1 MKKYICLLAV
11 FLMGCTPGTG
21 RITPGMGMRLELQEQ
36 TAEQLH
42 LPVQQS
48 GSPVVAAWLTAVSLS
63 DMLKGATEAA
73 YRAAV
78 HQELTWLCENGF
90 TDVFVQ
96 VRSNGDAYY
105 RSRVYPR
112 AASWSQDFDPFQVF
126 LEENQQVG
134 LQVHAWINP
143 YRCQTAGQML
153 KIPDTYPTR
162 MWAQEQA
169 EPIVQVSGRWYLNP
183 ADAHAQALICTGA
196 QELLDGYD
204 IAGLHI
210 DDYFYPTTD
219 TAFDDDDY
227 AAADTSLSLAD
238 WRRENVNALMTL
250 CYQTAHQYG
259 VRFGAAPVGDPDR
272 SYAELIAEAKQRK
285 VPRCMAMM
293 GMCPHNGDVPPLNGG
308 FLMSNPISHELTQAD
323 FFHALSLD
331 IAMSIVLCIKRI
343 NALDAYDR
351 DYVVGCGGGLRSE
364 LICQAI
370 ADLSGFKIQIFRGF
384 DQATMMGC
392 MYLCNDAL
400 GVPSQPREL
409 IRTVEPHDNP
419 ELEAYFARWQK
430 LRSVLTE
437 MN

>member
-1 MKKYICLLAV
+1 MKQYICLLAV

-169 EPIVQVSGRWYLNP
+169 ESIVQVSGRWYLNP

-210 DDYFYPTTD
+210 DDYFYPTTEPELD
-219 TAFDDDDY
+219 
-227 AAADTSLSLAD
+227 AAAFAASRSEDLTAWRTEQVNTLVAALYAQTHAADRIFSISPRGDPAASAQLLYADPETWCSQSGYCDWILPQLYYGFDNETCGFAEMLAL
-238 WRRENVNALMTL
+238 WQGMV
-250 CYQTAHQYG
+250 QTDG
-259 VRFGAAPVGDPDR
+259 VRLIPGICTYKVGQADDWAGAGRMEWLTEQEIPARQAAAVLETG
-272 SYAELIAEAKQRK
+272 
-285 VPRCMAMM
+285 
-293 GMCPHNGDVPPLNGG
+293 LNGVAVY
-308 FLMSNPISHELTQAD
+308 SSASTRE
-323 FFHALSLD
+323 
-331 IAMSIVLCIKRI
+331 
-343 NALDAYDR
+343 LDAPEMEA
-351 DYVVGCGGGLRSE
+351 LK
-364 LICQAI
+364 Q
-370 ADLSGFKIQIFRGF
+370 Q
-384 DQATMMGC
+384 
-392 MYLCNDAL
+392 LCRFT
-400 GVPSQPREL
+400 Q
-409 IRTVEPHDNP
+409 EPP
-419 ELEAYFARWQK
+419 
-430 LRSVLTE
+430 
-437 MN
+437 

>member
-1 MKKYICLLAV
+1 MKQYICLLAV

-169 EPIVQVSGRWYLNP
+169 ESIVQVSGRWYLNP

-210 DDYFYPTTD
+210 DDYFYPSTEPELD
-219 TAFDDDDY
+219 
-227 AAADTSLSLAD
+227 AAAFAASRSEDLTAWRTEQVNTLVAALYAQTHAADRIFSISPRGDPAASAQLLYADPETWCSQSGYCDWILPQLYYGFDNETCGFAEMLAL
-238 WRRENVNALMTL
+238 WQGMV
-250 CYQTAHQYG
+250 QTDG
-259 VRFGAAPVGDPDR
+259 VRLIPGICTYKVGQADDWAGAGRMEWLTEQEIPARQAAAVLETG
-272 SYAELIAEAKQRK
+272 
-285 VPRCMAMM
+285 
-293 GMCPHNGDVPPLNGG
+293 LNGVAVY
-308 FLMSNPISHELTQAD
+308 SSASTRE
-323 FFHALSLD
+323 
-331 IAMSIVLCIKRI
+331 
-343 NALDAYDR
+343 LDAPEMEA
-351 DYVVGCGGGLRSE
+351 LK
-364 LICQAI
+364 Q
-370 ADLSGFKIQIFRGF
+370 Q
-384 DQATMMGC
+384 
-392 MYLCNDAL
+392 LCRFT
-400 GVPSQPREL
+400 Q
-409 IRTVEPHDNP
+409 EPP
-419 ELEAYFARWQK
+419 
-430 LRSVLTE
+430 
-437 MN
+437 

>member
-1 MKKYICLLAV
+1 MKQYICLLAV

-183 ADAHAQALICTGA
+183 ADAHAQALICTGV

-210 DDYFYPTTD
+210 DDYFYPTTEPELD
-219 TAFDDDDY
+219 
-227 AAADTSLSLAD
+227 AAAFAASRSEDLTAWRTEQVNTLVAALYAQAHAADRIFSISPRGDPAASAQLLYADPETWCSQSGYCDWILPQLYYGFDNETCGFAEMLAL
-238 WRRENVNALMTL
+238 WQGMV
-250 CYQTAHQYG
+250 QTDG
-259 VRFGAAPVGDPDR
+259 VRLIPGICTYKVGQADDWAGTGRMEWVTEQEIPARQAAAVLEAGLNGVAVYSSASTR
-272 SYAELIAEAKQRK
+272 ELDAPEMEALKQQLCRFTQ
-285 VPRCMAMM
+285 
-293 GMCPHNGDVPPLNGG
+293 VPP
-308 FLMSNPISHELTQAD
+308 
-323 FFHALSLD
+323 
-331 IAMSIVLCIKRI
+331 
-343 NALDAYDR
+343 
-351 DYVVGCGGGLRSE
+351 
-364 LICQAI
+364 
-370 ADLSGFKIQIFRGF
+370 
-384 DQATMMGC
+384 
-392 MYLCNDAL
+392 
-400 GVPSQPREL
+400 
-409 IRTVEPHDNP
+409 
-419 ELEAYFARWQK
+419 
-430 LRSVLTE
+430 
-437 MN
+437 

>member
-1 MKKYICLLAV
+1 MKQYICLLAV

-169 EPIVQVSGRWYLNP
+169 ESIVQVSGRWYLNP
-183 ADAHAQALICTGA
+183 ADEHAQALICTGA

-210 DDYFYPTTD
+210 DDYFYPTTEPELD
-219 TAFDDDDY
+219 
-227 AAADTSLSLAD
+227 AAAFAASRSEDLTAWRTEQVNTLVAALYAQAHAADRIFSISPRGDPAASAQLLYADPETWCSQSGYCDWILPQLYYGFDNETCGFAEMLAL
-238 WRRENVNALMTL
+238 WQGMV
-250 CYQTAHQYG
+250 QTDG
-259 VRFGAAPVGDPDR
+259 VRLIPGICTYKVGQADDWAGTGRMEWVTEQEIPARQAAAVLETGLNGVAVYSSASTR
-272 SYAELIAEAKQRK
+272 ELDAPEMEALKQQLCRFTQ
-285 VPRCMAMM
+285 
-293 GMCPHNGDVPPLNGG
+293 VPP
-308 FLMSNPISHELTQAD
+308 
-323 FFHALSLD
+323 
-331 IAMSIVLCIKRI
+331 
-343 NALDAYDR
+343 
-351 DYVVGCGGGLRSE
+351 
-364 LICQAI
+364 
-370 ADLSGFKIQIFRGF
+370 
-384 DQATMMGC
+384 
-392 MYLCNDAL
+392 
-400 GVPSQPREL
+400 
-409 IRTVEPHDNP
+409 
-419 ELEAYFARWQK
+419 
-430 LRSVLTE
+430 
-437 MN
+437 

>member
-1 MKKYICLLAV
+1 MKQYICLLAV

-169 EPIVQVSGRWYLNP
+169 ESIVQVSGRWYLNP
-183 ADAHAQALICTGA
+183 ADEHAQALICTGA

-210 DDYFYPTTD
+210 DDYFYPTTEPELD
-219 TAFDDDDY
+219 
-227 AAADTSLSLAD
+227 AAAFAASRSEDLTAWRTEQVNTLVAALYAQAHAADRIFSISPRGDPAASAQLLYADPETWCSQSGYCDWILPQLYYGFDNETCGFAEMLAL
-238 WRRENVNALMTL
+238 WQGMV
-250 CYQTAHQYG
+250 QTDG
-259 VRFGAAPVGDPDR
+259 VRLIPGICTYKVGQADDWAGTGRMEWLTEQEIPARQAAAVLETG
-272 SYAELIAEAKQRK
+272 
-285 VPRCMAMM
+285 
-293 GMCPHNGDVPPLNGG
+293 LNGVAVY
-308 FLMSNPISHELTQAD
+308 SSASTRE
-323 FFHALSLD
+323 
-331 IAMSIVLCIKRI
+331 
-343 NALDAYDR
+343 LDAPEMEA
-351 DYVVGCGGGLRSE
+351 LK
-364 LICQAI
+364 Q
-370 ADLSGFKIQIFRGF
+370 Q
-384 DQATMMGC
+384 
-392 MYLCNDAL
+392 LCRFT
-400 GVPSQPREL
+400 Q
-409 IRTVEPHDNP
+409 EPP
-419 ELEAYFARWQK
+419 
-430 LRSVLTE
+430 
-437 MN
+437 

>member
-1 MKKYICLLAV
+1 MKQYICLLAV

-169 EPIVQVSGRWYLNP
+169 ESIVQVSGRWYLNP
-183 ADAHAQALICTGA
+183 ADEHAQALICTGA

-210 DDYFYPTTD
+210 DDYFYPTTEPELD
-219 TAFDDDDY
+219 
-227 AAADTSLSLAD
+227 AAAFAASRSEDLTAWRTEQVNTLVAALYAQAHAADRIFSISPRGDPAASAQLLYADPETWCSQSGYCDWILPQLYYGFDNETCGFAEMLAL
-238 WRRENVNALMTL
+238 WQGMV
-250 CYQTAHQYG
+250 QTDG
-259 VRFGAAPVGDPDR
+259 VRLIPGICTYKVGRADDWAGTGRMEWLTEQEIPARQAAAVLETG
-272 SYAELIAEAKQRK
+272 
-285 VPRCMAMM
+285 
-293 GMCPHNGDVPPLNGG
+293 LNGVAVY
-308 FLMSNPISHELTQAD
+308 SSASTRE
-323 FFHALSLD
+323 
-331 IAMSIVLCIKRI
+331 
-343 NALDAYDR
+343 LDAPEMEA
-351 DYVVGCGGGLRSE
+351 LK
-364 LICQAI
+364 Q
-370 ADLSGFKIQIFRGF
+370 Q
-384 DQATMMGC
+384 
-392 MYLCNDAL
+392 LCRFT
-400 GVPSQPREL
+400 Q
-409 IRTVEPHDNP
+409 EPP
-419 ELEAYFARWQK
+419 
-430 LRSVLTE
+430 
-437 MN
+437 

>member
-1 MKKYICLLAV
+1 MKQYICLLAV

-210 DDYFYPTTD
+210 DDYFYPTTEPELD
-219 TAFDDDDY
+219 
-227 AAADTSLSLAD
+227 AAAFAASRSEDLTAWRTEQVNTLVAALYAQVHAADRIFSISPRGDPAASAQLLYADPETWCSQSGYCDWILPQLYYGFDNETCGFAEMLAL
-238 WRRENVNALMTL
+238 WQGMV
-250 CYQTAHQYG
+250 QTDG
-259 VRFGAAPVGDPDR
+259 VRLIPGICTYKVGQADDWAGTGRMEWVTEQEIPARQAAAV
-272 SYAELIAEAKQRK
+272 LEA
-285 VPRCMAMM
+285 
-293 GMCPHNGDVPPLNGG
+293 GLNGVAVY
-308 FLMSNPISHELTQAD
+308 SSASTRE
-323 FFHALSLD
+323 
-331 IAMSIVLCIKRI
+331 
-343 NALDAYDR
+343 LDAPEMEA
-351 DYVVGCGGGLRSE
+351 LK
-364 LICQAI
+364 Q
-370 ADLSGFKIQIFRGF
+370 Q
-384 DQATMMGC
+384 
-392 MYLCNDAL
+392 LCRFT
-400 GVPSQPREL
+400 Q
-409 IRTVEPHDNP
+409 
-419 ELEAYFARWQK
+419 
-430 LRSVLTE
+430 VLP
-437 MN
+437 

>member
-1 MKKYICLLAV
+1 MKQYICLLAV

-112 AASWSQDFDPFQVF
+112 AASWSQDFDPLQVF
-126 LEENQQVG
+126 LEENRQVG

-183 ADAHAQALICTGA
+183 ADA
-196 QELLDGYD
+196 
-204 IAGLHI
+204 
-210 DDYFYPTTD
+210 
-219 TAFDDDDY
+219 
-227 AAADTSLSLAD
+227 
-238 WRRENVNALMTL
+238 RM
-250 CYQTAHQYG
+250 
-259 VRFGAAPVGDPDR
+259 
-272 SYAELIAEAKQRK
+272 
-285 VPRCMAMM
+285 
-293 GMCPHNGDVPPLNGG
+293 
-308 FLMSNPISHELTQAD
+308 
-323 FFHALSLD
+323 
-331 IAMSIVLCIKRI
+331 
-343 NALDAYDR
+343 
-351 DYVVGCGGGLRSE
+351 LR
-364 LICQAI
+364 
-370 ADLSGFKIQIFRGF
+370 
-384 DQATMMGC
+384 
-392 MYLCNDAL
+392 
-400 GVPSQPREL
+400 
-409 IRTVEPHDNP
+409 H
-419 ELEAYFARWQK
+419 
-430 LRSVLTE
+430 
-437 MN
+437 

>member
-1 MKKYICLLAV
+1 MKQYICLLAV

-169 EPIVQVSGRWYLNP
+169 ESIVQVSGRWYLNP
-183 ADAHAQALICTGA
+183 ADEHAQALICTGA

-210 DDYFYPTTD
+210 DDYFYPTTEPELD
-219 TAFDDDDY
+219 
-227 AAADTSLSLAD
+227 AAAFAASRSEDLTAWRTEQVNTLVAALYAQAHAADRIFSISPRGDPAASAQLLYADPETWCSQSGYCDWILPQLYYGFDNETCGFAEMLAL
-238 WRRENVNALMTL
+238 WQGMV
-250 CYQTAHQYG
+250 QTDG
-259 VRFGAAPVGDPDR
+259 VRLIPGICTYKVGQADDWAGTGRMEWLIEQEIPAQQAAAVLETG
-272 SYAELIAEAKQRK
+272 
-285 VPRCMAMM
+285 
-293 GMCPHNGDVPPLNGG
+293 LNGVAVY
-308 FLMSNPISHELTQAD
+308 SSASTRE
-323 FFHALSLD
+323 
-331 IAMSIVLCIKRI
+331 
-343 NALDAYDR
+343 LDAPEMEA
-351 DYVVGCGGGLRSE
+351 LK
-364 LICQAI
+364 Q
-370 ADLSGFKIQIFRGF
+370 Q
-384 DQATMMGC
+384 
-392 MYLCNDAL
+392 LCRFT
-400 GVPSQPREL
+400 Q
-409 IRTVEPHDNP
+409 EPP
-419 ELEAYFARWQK
+419 
-430 LRSVLTE
+430 
-437 MN
+437 

>member
-1 MKKYICLLAV
+1 MKQYICLLAV

-169 EPIVQVSGRWYLNP
+169 ESIVQVSGRWYLNP
-183 ADAHAQALICTGA
+183 ADEHAQALICTGA

-210 DDYFYPTTD
+210 DDYFYPTTEPELD
-219 TAFDDDDY
+219 
-227 AAADTSLSLAD
+227 AAAFAASRSEDLTAWRTEQVNTLVAALYAQAHAADRIFSISPRGDPAASAQLLYADPETWCSQSGYCDWILPQLYYGFDNETCGFAEMLAL
-238 WRRENVNALMTL
+238 WQGMV
-250 CYQTAHQYG
+250 QTDG
-259 VRFGAAPVGDPDR
+259 VRLIPGICTYKVGRADDWAGTGRMEWLTEQEIPARQAAAVLETG
-272 SYAELIAEAKQRK
+272 
-285 VPRCMAMM
+285 
-293 GMCPHNGDVPPLNGG
+293 LNGVAVY
-308 FLMSNPISHELTQAD
+308 SSASTRE
-323 FFHALSLD
+323 
-331 IAMSIVLCIKRI
+331 
-343 NALDAYDR
+343 LDAP
-351 DYVVGCGGGLRSE
+351 E
-364 LICQAI
+364 
-370 ADLSGFKIQIFRGF
+370 
-384 DQATMMGC
+384 ME
-392 MYLCNDAL
+392 AL
-400 GVPSQPREL
+400 KQQLYRF
-409 IRTVEPHDNP
+409 TQEPP
-419 ELEAYFARWQK
+419 
-430 LRSVLTE
+430 
-437 MN
+437 

>member
-1 MKKYICLLAV
+1 MKQYICLLAV

-210 DDYFYPTTD
+210 DDYFYPTTEPELD
-219 TAFDDDDY
+219 
-227 AAADTSLSLAD
+227 AAAFAASRSEDLTAWRTEQVNTLVAALYAQAHAADRIFSISPRGDPAASAQLLYADPETWCSQSGYCDWILPQLYYGFDNETCGFAEMLAL
-238 WRRENVNALMTL
+238 WQGMV
-250 CYQTAHQYG
+250 QTDG
-259 VRFGAAPVGDPDR
+259 VRLIPGICTYKVGQADDWAGTGRMEWLTEQEIPARQAAAVLETG
-272 SYAELIAEAKQRK
+272 
-285 VPRCMAMM
+285 
-293 GMCPHNGDVPPLNGG
+293 LNGVAVY
-308 FLMSNPISHELTQAD
+308 SSASTRE
-323 FFHALSLD
+323 
-331 IAMSIVLCIKRI
+331 
-343 NALDAYDR
+343 LDAPEMEA
-351 DYVVGCGGGLRSE
+351 LK
-364 LICQAI
+364 Q
-370 ADLSGFKIQIFRGF
+370 Q
-384 DQATMMGC
+384 
-392 MYLCNDAL
+392 LCRFT
-400 GVPSQPREL
+400 Q
-409 IRTVEPHDNP
+409 EPP
-419 ELEAYFARWQK
+419 
-430 LRSVLTE
+430 
-437 MN
+437 

>member
-210 DDYFYPTTD
+210 DDYFYPTTEPELD
-219 TAFDDDDY
+219 
-227 AAADTSLSLAD
+227 AAAFAASRSEDLTAWRTEQVNTLVAALYAQAHAADRIFSISPRGDPAASAQLLYADPETWCSQSGYCDWILPQLYYGFDNETCGFAEMLAL
-238 WRRENVNALMTL
+238 WQGMV
-250 CYQTAHQYG
+250 QTDG
-259 VRFGAAPVGDPDR
+259 VRLIPGICTYKVGQADDWAGIGRMEWVTEQEIPARQAAAVLEAGLNGVAVYSSASTR
-272 SYAELIAEAKQRK
+272 ELDAPEMEALKQQLCRFTQ
-285 VPRCMAMM
+285 
-293 GMCPHNGDVPPLNGG
+293 VPP
-308 FLMSNPISHELTQAD
+308 
-323 FFHALSLD
+323 
-331 IAMSIVLCIKRI
+331 
-343 NALDAYDR
+343 
-351 DYVVGCGGGLRSE
+351 
-364 LICQAI
+364 
-370 ADLSGFKIQIFRGF
+370 
-384 DQATMMGC
+384 
-392 MYLCNDAL
+392 
-400 GVPSQPREL
+400 
-409 IRTVEPHDNP
+409 
-419 ELEAYFARWQK
+419 
-430 LRSVLTE
+430 
-437 MN
+437 

>member
-1 MKKYICLLAV
+1 MKQYICLLAV

-169 EPIVQVSGRWYLNP
+169 ESIVQVSGRWYLNP

-210 DDYFYPTTD
+210 DDYFYPTTEPELD
-219 TAFDDDDY
+219 
-227 AAADTSLSLAD
+227 AAAFAASRSEDLTAWRTEQVNTLVAALYAQAHAADRIFSISPRGDPAASAQLLYADPETWCSQSGYCDWILPQLYYGFDNETCGFAEMLAL
-238 WRRENVNALMTL
+238 WQGMV
-250 CYQTAHQYG
+250 QTDG
-259 VRFGAAPVGDPDR
+259 VRLIPGICTYKVGQADDWAGTGRMEWLTEQEIPARQAD
-272 SYAELIAEAKQRK
+272 AVLET
-285 VPRCMAMM
+285 
-293 GMCPHNGDVPPLNGG
+293 GLNGVAVY
-308 FLMSNPISHELTQAD
+308 SSASTRE
-323 FFHALSLD
+323 
-331 IAMSIVLCIKRI
+331 
-343 NALDAYDR
+343 LDAPEMEA
-351 DYVVGCGGGLRSE
+351 LK
-364 LICQAI
+364 Q
-370 ADLSGFKIQIFRGF
+370 Q
-384 DQATMMGC
+384 
-392 MYLCNDAL
+392 LCRFT
-400 GVPSQPREL
+400 Q
-409 IRTVEPHDNP
+409 EPP
-419 ELEAYFARWQK
+419 
-430 LRSVLTE
+430 
-437 MN
+437 

>member
-1 MKKYICLLAV
+1 MKQYICLLAV

-21 RITPGMGMRLELQEQ
+21 RITPGTGMRLELQEQ

-169 EPIVQVSGRWYLNP
+169 ESIVQVSGRWYLNP
-183 ADAHAQALICTGA
+183 ADEHAQALICTGA

-210 DDYFYPTTD
+210 DDYFYPTTEPELD
-219 TAFDDDDY
+219 
-227 AAADTSLSLAD
+227 AAAFAASRSEDLTAWRTEQVNTLVAALYAQAHAADRIFSISPRGDPAASAQLLYADPETWCNQSGYCDWILPQLYYGFDNETCGFAEMLAL
-238 WRRENVNALMTL
+238 WQGMV
-250 CYQTAHQYG
+250 QTDG
-259 VRFGAAPVGDPDR
+259 VRLIPGICTYKVGQADDWAGTGRMEWLTEQEIPARQAAAVLETG
-272 SYAELIAEAKQRK
+272 
-285 VPRCMAMM
+285 
-293 GMCPHNGDVPPLNGG
+293 LNGVAVY
-308 FLMSNPISHELTQAD
+308 SSASTRE
-323 FFHALSLD
+323 
-331 IAMSIVLCIKRI
+331 
-343 NALDAYDR
+343 LDAPEMEA
-351 DYVVGCGGGLRSE
+351 LK
-364 LICQAI
+364 Q
-370 ADLSGFKIQIFRGF
+370 Q
-384 DQATMMGC
+384 
-392 MYLCNDAL
+392 LCRFT
-400 GVPSQPREL
+400 Q
-409 IRTVEPHDNP
+409 EPP
-419 ELEAYFARWQK
+419 
-430 LRSVLTE
+430 
-437 MN
+437 

>member
-21 RITPGMGMRLELQEQ
+21 RIAPGMGMRLELQEQ

-42 LPVQQS
+42 LSVQQS

-63 DMLKGATEAA
+63 DMLKGATETA

-210 DDYFYPTTD
+210 DDYFYPTTESELD
-219 TAFDDDDY
+219 
-227 AAADTSLSLAD
+227 AAAFAASRSEDLTAWRTEQVNTLVAALYAQAHAADRIFSISPRGDPAASAQLLYADPETWCSQSGYCDWILPQLYYGFDNETCGFAEMLAL
-238 WRRENVNALMTL
+238 WQGMV
-250 CYQTAHQYG
+250 QTDG
-259 VRFGAAPVGDPDR
+259 VRLIPGICTYKVGQADDWAGTGRMEWVTEQEIPARQAAAVLEAGLKGVAVYSSASTR
-272 SYAELIAEAKQRK
+272 ELDAPEMEALKQQLCRFTQ
-285 VPRCMAMM
+285 
-293 GMCPHNGDVPPLNGG
+293 VPP
-308 FLMSNPISHELTQAD
+308 
-323 FFHALSLD
+323 
-331 IAMSIVLCIKRI
+331 
-343 NALDAYDR
+343 
-351 DYVVGCGGGLRSE
+351 
-364 LICQAI
+364 
-370 ADLSGFKIQIFRGF
+370 
-384 DQATMMGC
+384 
-392 MYLCNDAL
+392 
-400 GVPSQPREL
+400 
-409 IRTVEPHDNP
+409 
-419 ELEAYFARWQK
+419 
-430 LRSVLTE
+430 
-437 MN
+437 

>member
-1 MKKYICLLAV
+1 MKRYICLLAV

-210 DDYFYPTTD
+210 DDYFYPTTEPELD
-219 TAFDDDDY
+219 
-227 AAADTSLSLAD
+227 AAAFAASRSEDLTAWRTEQVNTLVAALYAQAHAADRIFSISPRGDPAASAQLLYADPETWCSQSGYCDWILPQLYYGFDNETCGFAEMLAL
-238 WRRENVNALMTL
+238 WQGMV
-250 CYQTAHQYG
+250 QTDG
-259 VRFGAAPVGDPDR
+259 VRLIPGICTYKVGRSDDWAGTGRMEWLTEQEIPARQAAAVLETG
-272 SYAELIAEAKQRK
+272 
-285 VPRCMAMM
+285 
-293 GMCPHNGDVPPLNGG
+293 LNGVAVY
-308 FLMSNPISHELTQAD
+308 SSASTRE
-323 FFHALSLD
+323 
-331 IAMSIVLCIKRI
+331 
-343 NALDAYDR
+343 LDAPEMEA
-351 DYVVGCGGGLRSE
+351 LK
-364 LICQAI
+364 Q
-370 ADLSGFKIQIFRGF
+370 Q
-384 DQATMMGC
+384 
-392 MYLCNDAL
+392 LCRFT
-400 GVPSQPREL
+400 Q
-409 IRTVEPHDNP
+409 EPP
-419 ELEAYFARWQK
+419 
-430 LRSVLTE
+430 
-437 MN
+437 

>member
-1 MKKYICLLAV
+1 MKQYICLLAV

-63 DMLKGATEAA
+63 DMLKGATETA
-73 YRAAV
+73 YRVAV

-112 AASWSQDFDPFQVF
+112 AASWSQDFDPLQVF

-210 DDYFYPTTD
+210 DDYFYPTTEPELD
-219 TAFDDDDY
+219 
-227 AAADTSLSLAD
+227 AAAFAASRSEDLTAWRTEQVNTLVAALYAQAHAADRIFSISPRGDPAASAQLLYADPETWCSLSGYCD
-238 WRRENVNALMTL
+238 WILPQL
-250 CYQTAHQYG
+250 
-259 VRFGAAPVGDPDR
+259 
-272 SYAELIAEAKQRK
+272 
-285 VPRCMAMM
+285 
-293 GMCPHNGDVPPLNGG
+293 
-308 FLMSNPISHELTQAD
+308 
-323 FFHALSLD
+323 
-331 IAMSIVLCIKRI
+331 
-343 NALDAYDR
+343 
-351 DYVVGCGGGLRSE
+351 
-364 LICQAI
+364 
-370 ADLSGFKIQIFRGF
+370 
-384 DQATMMGC
+384 
-392 MYLCNDAL
+392 
-400 GVPSQPREL
+400 
-409 IRTVEPHDNP
+409 
-419 ELEAYFARWQK
+419 
-430 LRSVLTE
+430 
-437 MN
+437 

>member
-1 MKKYICLLAV
+1 MKQYICLLAV

-210 DDYFYPTTD
+210 DDYFYPTTEPELD
-219 TAFDDDDY
+219 
-227 AAADTSLSLAD
+227 AAAFAASRSEDLTAWRTEQVNTLVAALYAQAHAADRIFSISPRGDPAASAQLLYADPETWCSQSGYCDWILPQLYYGFDNETCGFAEMLAL
-238 WRRENVNALMTL
+238 WQGMV
-250 CYQTAHQYG
+250 QTDG
-259 VRFGAAPVGDPDR
+259 VRLIPGICTYKVGQADDWAGTGRMEWVTEQEIPARQAAAVLETG
-272 SYAELIAEAKQRK
+272 
-285 VPRCMAMM
+285 
-293 GMCPHNGDVPPLNGG
+293 LNGVAVY
-308 FLMSNPISHELTQAD
+308 SSASTRE
-323 FFHALSLD
+323 
-331 IAMSIVLCIKRI
+331 
-343 NALDAYDR
+343 LDAPEMEA
-351 DYVVGCGGGLRSE
+351 LK
-364 LICQAI
+364 Q
-370 ADLSGFKIQIFRGF
+370 Q
-384 DQATMMGC
+384 
-392 MYLCNDAL
+392 LCRFT
-400 GVPSQPREL
+400 Q
-409 IRTVEPHDNP
+409 EPP
-419 ELEAYFARWQK
+419 
-430 LRSVLTE
+430 
-437 MN
+437 

>member
-1 MKKYICLLAV
+1 MKQYICLLAV

-169 EPIVQVSGRWYLNP
+169 ESIVQVSGRWYLNP

-210 DDYFYPTTD
+210 DDYFYPTTEPELD
-219 TAFDDDDY
+219 
-227 AAADTSLSLAD
+227 AAAFAASRSEDLTAWRTEQVNTLVAALYAQAHAADRIFSISPRGDPAASAQLLYADPETWCSQSGYCDWILPQLYYGFDNETCGFAEMLAL
-238 WRRENVNALMTL
+238 WQGMV
-250 CYQTAHQYG
+250 QTDG
-259 VRFGAAPVGDPDR
+259 VRLIPGICTYKVGQADDWAGTGRMEWLIEQEIPAQQAAAVLETG
-272 SYAELIAEAKQRK
+272 
-285 VPRCMAMM
+285 
-293 GMCPHNGDVPPLNGG
+293 LNGVAVY
-308 FLMSNPISHELTQAD
+308 SSASTRE
-323 FFHALSLD
+323 
-331 IAMSIVLCIKRI
+331 
-343 NALDAYDR
+343 LDAPEMEA
-351 DYVVGCGGGLRSE
+351 LK
-364 LICQAI
+364 Q
-370 ADLSGFKIQIFRGF
+370 Q
-384 DQATMMGC
+384 
-392 MYLCNDAL
+392 LCRFT
-400 GVPSQPREL
+400 Q
-409 IRTVEPHDNP
+409 EPP
-419 ELEAYFARWQK
+419 
-430 LRSVLTE
+430 
-437 MN
+437 

>member
-1 MKKYICLLAV
+1 MKQYICLLAV

-73 YRAAV
+73 YRATV

-169 EPIVQVSGRWYLNP
+169 ESIVQVSGRWYLNP

-210 DDYFYPTTD
+210 DDYFYPTTEPELD
-219 TAFDDDDY
+219 
-227 AAADTSLSLAD
+227 AAAFAASRSEDLTAWRTEQVNTLVAALYAQAHAADRIFSISPRGDPAASAQLLYADPETWCSQSGYCDWILPQLYYGFDNETCGFAEMLAL
-238 WRRENVNALMTL
+238 WQGMV
-250 CYQTAHQYG
+250 QTDG
-259 VRFGAAPVGDPDR
+259 VRLIPGICTYKVGQADDWAGTGRMEWLIEQEIPAQQAAAVLETG
-272 SYAELIAEAKQRK
+272 
-285 VPRCMAMM
+285 
-293 GMCPHNGDVPPLNGG
+293 LNGVAVY
-308 FLMSNPISHELTQAD
+308 SSASTRE
-323 FFHALSLD
+323 
-331 IAMSIVLCIKRI
+331 
-343 NALDAYDR
+343 LDAPEMEA
-351 DYVVGCGGGLRSE
+351 LK
-364 LICQAI
+364 Q
-370 ADLSGFKIQIFRGF
+370 Q
-384 DQATMMGC
+384 
-392 MYLCNDAL
+392 LCRFT
-400 GVPSQPREL
+400 Q
-409 IRTVEPHDNP
+409 EPP
-419 ELEAYFARWQK
+419 
-430 LRSVLTE
+430 
-437 MN
+437 

>member
-1 MKKYICLLAV
+1 MKQYICLLAV

-169 EPIVQVSGRWYLNP
+169 ESIVQVSGRWYLNP

-210 DDYFYPTTD
+210 DDYFYPTTEPELD
-219 TAFDDDDY
+219 
-227 AAADTSLSLAD
+227 AAAFAASRSEDLTAWRTEQVNTLVAALYAQAHAADRIFSISPRGDPAASAQLLYADPETWCSQSGYCDWILPQLYYGFDNETCGFAEMLALWQGMVQPD
-238 WRRENVNALMTL
+238 
-250 CYQTAHQYG
+250 G
-259 VRFGAAPVGDPDR
+259 VRLIPGICTYKVGQADDWAGTGRMEWLTEQEIPARQAAAVLETGLNGVAVYSSASTR
-272 SYAELIAEAKQRK
+272 ELDAPEMEALKQQLCRFTQ
-285 VPRCMAMM
+285 
-293 GMCPHNGDVPPLNGG
+293 VPP
-308 FLMSNPISHELTQAD
+308 
-323 FFHALSLD
+323 
-331 IAMSIVLCIKRI
+331 
-343 NALDAYDR
+343 
-351 DYVVGCGGGLRSE
+351 
-364 LICQAI
+364 
-370 ADLSGFKIQIFRGF
+370 
-384 DQATMMGC
+384 
-392 MYLCNDAL
+392 
-400 GVPSQPREL
+400 
-409 IRTVEPHDNP
+409 
-419 ELEAYFARWQK
+419 
-430 LRSVLTE
+430 
-437 MN
+437 

>member
-126 LEENQQVG
+126 LEENRQVG

-210 DDYFYPTTD
+210 DDYFYPTTEPELD
-219 TAFDDDDY
+219 
-227 AAADTSLSLAD
+227 AAAFAASRSEDLTAWRTEQVNTLVAALYAQAHAADRIFSISPRGDPAASAQLLYADPETWCSQSGYCDWILPQLYYGFDNETCGFAEMLAL
-238 WRRENVNALMTL
+238 WQGMV
-250 CYQTAHQYG
+250 QTDG
-259 VRFGAAPVGDPDR
+259 VRLIPGICTYKVGQADDWAGTGRMEWLTEQEIPARQAAAVLETG
-272 SYAELIAEAKQRK
+272 
-285 VPRCMAMM
+285 
-293 GMCPHNGDVPPLNGG
+293 LNGVAVY
-308 FLMSNPISHELTQAD
+308 SSASTRE
-323 FFHALSLD
+323 
-331 IAMSIVLCIKRI
+331 
-343 NALDAYDR
+343 LDAPEMEA
-351 DYVVGCGGGLRSE
+351 LK
-364 LICQAI
+364 Q
-370 ADLSGFKIQIFRGF
+370 Q
-384 DQATMMGC
+384 
-392 MYLCNDAL
+392 LCRFT
-400 GVPSQPREL
+400 Q
-409 IRTVEPHDNP
+409 EPP
-419 ELEAYFARWQK
+419 
-430 LRSVLTE
+430 
-437 MN
+437 

>member
-1 MKKYICLLAV
+1 MKQYICLLAV

-126 LEENQQVG
+126 LEENRQVG

-210 DDYFYPTTD
+210 DDYFYPTTEPELD
-219 TAFDDDDY
+219 
-227 AAADTSLSLAD
+227 AAAFAASRSEDLTAWRTEQVNTLVAALYAQVHAADRIFSISPRGDPAASAQLLYADPETWCSQSGYCDWILPQLYYGFDNETCGFAEMLAL
-238 WRRENVNALMTL
+238 WQGMV
-250 CYQTAHQYG
+250 QTDG
-259 VRFGAAPVGDPDR
+259 VRLIPGICTYKVGQADDWAGTGRMEWVTEQEIPARQAAAVLEAGLNGVAVYSSASTR
-272 SYAELIAEAKQRK
+272 ELDAPEMEALKQQLCRFTQ
-285 VPRCMAMM
+285 
-293 GMCPHNGDVPPLNGG
+293 VPP
-308 FLMSNPISHELTQAD
+308 
-323 FFHALSLD
+323 
-331 IAMSIVLCIKRI
+331 
-343 NALDAYDR
+343 
-351 DYVVGCGGGLRSE
+351 
-364 LICQAI
+364 
-370 ADLSGFKIQIFRGF
+370 
-384 DQATMMGC
+384 
-392 MYLCNDAL
+392 
-400 GVPSQPREL
+400 
-409 IRTVEPHDNP
+409 
-419 ELEAYFARWQK
+419 
-430 LRSVLTE
+430 
-437 MN
+437 

>member
-1 MKKYICLLAV
+1 MKQYICLLAV

-169 EPIVQVSGRWYLNP
+169 ESIVQVSGRWYLNP

-210 DDYFYPTTD
+210 DDYFYPTTEPELD
-219 TAFDDDDY
+219 
-227 AAADTSLSLAD
+227 AAAFAASRSEDLTAWRTEQVNTLVAALYAQAHAADRIFSISPRGDPAASAQLLYADPETWCSQSGYCDWILPQLYYGFDNETCGFAEMLAL
-238 WRRENVNALMTL
+238 WQGMV
-250 CYQTAHQYG
+250 QTDG
-259 VRFGAAPVGDPDR
+259 VRLIPGICTYKVGQADDWAGTGRMEWLTEQEIPARQAATVLATG
-272 SYAELIAEAKQRK
+272 
-285 VPRCMAMM
+285 
-293 GMCPHNGDVPPLNGG
+293 LNGVAVY
-308 FLMSNPISHELTQAD
+308 SSASTRE
-323 FFHALSLD
+323 
-331 IAMSIVLCIKRI
+331 
-343 NALDAYDR
+343 LDAPEMEA
-351 DYVVGCGGGLRSE
+351 LK
-364 LICQAI
+364 Q
-370 ADLSGFKIQIFRGF
+370 Q
-384 DQATMMGC
+384 
-392 MYLCNDAL
+392 LCRFT
-400 GVPSQPREL
+400 Q
-409 IRTVEPHDNP
+409 EPP
-419 ELEAYFARWQK
+419 
-430 LRSVLTE
+430 
-437 MN
+437 

>member
-1 MKKYICLLAV
+1 MKQYICLLAV

-21 RITPGMGMRLELQEQ
+21 RITPGMGMCLELQEQ

-78 HQELTWLCENGF
+78 HQELAWLCENGF

-183 ADAHAQALICTGA
+183 ADEHAQALICTGA

-210 DDYFYPTTD
+210 DDYFYPTTEPELD
-219 TAFDDDDY
+219 
-227 AAADTSLSLAD
+227 AAAFAASRSEDLTAWRTEQVNTLVAALYAQAHAADRIFSISPRGDPAASAQLLYADPETWCSQSGYCDWILPQLYYGFDNETCGFAEMLAL
-238 WRRENVNALMTL
+238 WQGMV
-250 CYQTAHQYG
+250 QTDG
-259 VRFGAAPVGDPDR
+259 VRLIPGICTYKVGQADDWAGTGRMEWLTEQEIPARQAAAVLETG
-272 SYAELIAEAKQRK
+272 
-285 VPRCMAMM
+285 
-293 GMCPHNGDVPPLNGG
+293 LNGVAVY
-308 FLMSNPISHELTQAD
+308 SSASTRE
-323 FFHALSLD
+323 
-331 IAMSIVLCIKRI
+331 
-343 NALDAYDR
+343 LDAPEMEA
-351 DYVVGCGGGLRSE
+351 LK
-364 LICQAI
+364 Q
-370 ADLSGFKIQIFRGF
+370 Q
-384 DQATMMGC
+384 
-392 MYLCNDAL
+392 LCRFT
-400 GVPSQPREL
+400 Q
-409 IRTVEPHDNP
+409 EPP
-419 ELEAYFARWQK
+419 
-430 LRSVLTE
+430 
-437 MN
+437 

>member
-1 MKKYICLLAV
+1 MKQYICLLAV

-126 LEENQQVG
+126 LEENRQVG

-210 DDYFYPTTD
+210 DDYFYPTTEPELD
-219 TAFDDDDY
+219 
-227 AAADTSLSLAD
+227 AAAFAASRSEDLTAWRTEQVNTLVAALYAQAHAADRIFSISPRGDPAASAQLLYADPETWCSQSGYCDWILPQLYYGFDNETCGFAEMLAL
-238 WRRENVNALMTL
+238 WQGMV
-250 CYQTAHQYG
+250 QTDG
-259 VRFGAAPVGDPDR
+259 VRLIPGICTYKVGQADDWAGTGRMEWVTEQEIPARQAAAVLETGLNGVAVYSSASTR
-272 SYAELIAEAKQRK
+272 ELDAPEMEALKQQLCRFTQ
-285 VPRCMAMM
+285 
-293 GMCPHNGDVPPLNGG
+293 VPP
-308 FLMSNPISHELTQAD
+308 
-323 FFHALSLD
+323 
-331 IAMSIVLCIKRI
+331 
-343 NALDAYDR
+343 
-351 DYVVGCGGGLRSE
+351 
-364 LICQAI
+364 
-370 ADLSGFKIQIFRGF
+370 
-384 DQATMMGC
+384 
-392 MYLCNDAL
+392 
-400 GVPSQPREL
+400 
-409 IRTVEPHDNP
+409 
-419 ELEAYFARWQK
+419 
-430 LRSVLTE
+430 
-437 MN
+437 

>member
-1 MKKYICLLAV
+1 MKQYICLLAV

-210 DDYFYPTTD
+210 DDYFYPTTEPELD
-219 TAFDDDDY
+219 
-227 AAADTSLSLAD
+227 AAAFAASRSEDLTAWRTEQVNTLVAALYAQAHAADRIFSISPRGDPAASAQLLYADPETWCSQSGYCDWILPQLYYGFDNETCGFAEMLAL
-238 WRRENVNALMTL
+238 WQGMV
-250 CYQTAHQYG
+250 QTDG
-259 VRFGAAPVGDPDR
+259 VRLIPGICTYKVGQADDWAGTGRMEWLTEQEIPARQAAAVLEAGLNGVAVYSSASTR
-272 SYAELIAEAKQRK
+272 ELDAPEMEALKQQLCRFTQ
-285 VPRCMAMM
+285 
-293 GMCPHNGDVPPLNGG
+293 VPP
-308 FLMSNPISHELTQAD
+308 
-323 FFHALSLD
+323 
-331 IAMSIVLCIKRI
+331 
-343 NALDAYDR
+343 
-351 DYVVGCGGGLRSE
+351 
-364 LICQAI
+364 
-370 ADLSGFKIQIFRGF
+370 
-384 DQATMMGC
+384 
-392 MYLCNDAL
+392 
-400 GVPSQPREL
+400 
-409 IRTVEPHDNP
+409 
-419 ELEAYFARWQK
+419 
-430 LRSVLTE
+430 
-437 MN
+437 

>member
-210 DDYFYPTTD
+210 DDYFYPTTEPELD
-219 TAFDDDDY
+219 
-227 AAADTSLSLAD
+227 AAAFAASRSEDLTAWRTEQVNTLVAALYAQAHAADRIFSISPRGDPAASAQLLYADPETWCSQSGYCDWILPQLYYGFDNETCGFAEMLALWQGMVQPD
-238 WRRENVNALMTL
+238 
-250 CYQTAHQYG
+250 G
-259 VRFGAAPVGDPDR
+259 VRLIPGICTYKVGQADDWAGTGRMEWVTEQEIPARQAAAVLEAGLNGVAVYSSASTR
-272 SYAELIAEAKQRK
+272 ELDAPEMEALKQQLCRFTQ
-285 VPRCMAMM
+285 
-293 GMCPHNGDVPPLNGG
+293 VPP
-308 FLMSNPISHELTQAD
+308 
-323 FFHALSLD
+323 
-331 IAMSIVLCIKRI
+331 
-343 NALDAYDR
+343 
-351 DYVVGCGGGLRSE
+351 
-364 LICQAI
+364 
-370 ADLSGFKIQIFRGF
+370 
-384 DQATMMGC
+384 
-392 MYLCNDAL
+392 
-400 GVPSQPREL
+400 
-409 IRTVEPHDNP
+409 
-419 ELEAYFARWQK
+419 
-430 LRSVLTE
+430 
-437 MN
+437 

>member
-1 MKKYICLLAV
+1 MKQYICLLAV

-169 EPIVQVSGRWYLNP
+169 ESIVQVSGRWYLNP

-210 DDYFYPTTD
+210 DDYFYPTTEPELD
-219 TAFDDDDY
+219 
-227 AAADTSLSLAD
+227 AAAFAASRSEDLTAWRTEQVNTLVAALYAQAHAADRIFSISPRGDPAASAQLLYADPETWCSQSGYCDWILPQLYYGFDNETCGFAEMLAL
-238 WRRENVNALMTL
+238 WQGMV
-250 CYQTAHQYG
+250 QTDG
-259 VRFGAAPVGDPDR
+259 VRLIPGICTYKVGQADDWAGTGRMEWVTEQEIPARQAAAVLETGLNGVAVYSSASTR
-272 SYAELIAEAKQRK
+272 ELDAPEMEALKQQLCRFTQ
-285 VPRCMAMM
+285 
-293 GMCPHNGDVPPLNGG
+293 VPP
-308 FLMSNPISHELTQAD
+308 
-323 FFHALSLD
+323 
-331 IAMSIVLCIKRI
+331 
-343 NALDAYDR
+343 
-351 DYVVGCGGGLRSE
+351 
-364 LICQAI
+364 
-370 ADLSGFKIQIFRGF
+370 
-384 DQATMMGC
+384 
-392 MYLCNDAL
+392 
-400 GVPSQPREL
+400 
-409 IRTVEPHDNP
+409 
-419 ELEAYFARWQK
+419 
-430 LRSVLTE
+430 
-437 MN
+437 

>member
-1 MKKYICLLAV
+1 MKQYICLLAV
-11 FLMGCTPGTG
+11 FLMGCSPGTG
-21 RITPGMGMRLELQEQ
+21 RITPGTGMRLELQEQ

-48 GSPVVAAWLTAVSLS
+48 GSPVVASWLTAVSLS

-210 DDYFYPTTD
+210 DDYFYPTTEPELD
-219 TAFDDDDY
+219 
-227 AAADTSLSLAD
+227 AAAFAASRSEDLTAWRTEQVNTLVAALYAQAHAADRIFSISPRGDPAASAQLLYADPETWCSQSGYCDWILPQLYYGFDNETCGFAEMLAL
-238 WRRENVNALMTL
+238 WQGMV
-250 CYQTAHQYG
+250 QTDG
-259 VRFGAAPVGDPDR
+259 VRLIPGICTYKVGQADDWAGTGKMEWLTEQEIPARQAAAVLETG
-272 SYAELIAEAKQRK
+272 
-285 VPRCMAMM
+285 
-293 GMCPHNGDVPPLNGG
+293 LNGVAVY
-308 FLMSNPISHELTQAD
+308 SSASTRE
-323 FFHALSLD
+323 
-331 IAMSIVLCIKRI
+331 
-343 NALDAYDR
+343 LDAPEMEA
-351 DYVVGCGGGLRSE
+351 LK
-364 LICQAI
+364 Q
-370 ADLSGFKIQIFRGF
+370 Q
-384 DQATMMGC
+384 
-392 MYLCNDAL
+392 LCRFT
-400 GVPSQPREL
+400 Q
-409 IRTVEPHDNP
+409 EPP
-419 ELEAYFARWQK
+419 
-430 LRSVLTE
+430 
-437 MN
+437 

>member
-1 MKKYICLLAV
+1 MKQYICLLAV

-73 YRAAV
+73 YRATV

-169 EPIVQVSGRWYLNP
+169 ESIVQVSGRWYLNP
-183 ADAHAQALICTGA
+183 ADEHAQALICTGA

-210 DDYFYPTTD
+210 DDYFYPTTEPELD
-219 TAFDDDDY
+219 
-227 AAADTSLSLAD
+227 AAAFAASRSEDLTAWRTEQVNTLVAALYAQAHAADRIFSISPRGDPAASAQLLYADPETWCSQSGYCDWILPQLYYGFDNETCGFAEMLAL
-238 WRRENVNALMTL
+238 WQGMV
-250 CYQTAHQYG
+250 QTDG
-259 VRFGAAPVGDPDR
+259 VRLIPGICTYKVGQADDWAGTGRMEWLIEQEIPAQQAAAVLETG
-272 SYAELIAEAKQRK
+272 
-285 VPRCMAMM
+285 
-293 GMCPHNGDVPPLNGG
+293 LNGVAVY
-308 FLMSNPISHELTQAD
+308 SSASTRE
-323 FFHALSLD
+323 
-331 IAMSIVLCIKRI
+331 
-343 NALDAYDR
+343 LDAPEMEA
-351 DYVVGCGGGLRSE
+351 LK
-364 LICQAI
+364 Q
-370 ADLSGFKIQIFRGF
+370 Q
-384 DQATMMGC
+384 
-392 MYLCNDAL
+392 LCRFT
-400 GVPSQPREL
+400 Q
-409 IRTVEPHDNP
+409 EPP
-419 ELEAYFARWQK
+419 
-430 LRSVLTE
+430 
-437 MN
+437 

>member
-1 MKKYICLLAV
+1 MKQYICLLAV

-21 RITPGMGMRLELQEQ
+21 RITPGMGMCLELQEQ

-169 EPIVQVSGRWYLNP
+169 ESIVQVSGRWYLNP
-183 ADAHAQALICTGA
+183 ADEHAQALICTGA

-210 DDYFYPTTD
+210 DDYFYPTTEPELD
-219 TAFDDDDY
+219 
-227 AAADTSLSLAD
+227 AAAFAASRSEDLTAWRTEQVNTLVAALYAQAHAADRIFSISPRGDPAASAQLLYADPETWCSQSGYCDWILPQLYYGFDNETCGFAEMLAL
-238 WRRENVNALMTL
+238 WQGMV
-250 CYQTAHQYG
+250 QTDG
-259 VRFGAAPVGDPDR
+259 VRLIPGICTYKVGQADDWAGTGRMEWLTEQEIPARQAAAVLETG
-272 SYAELIAEAKQRK
+272 
-285 VPRCMAMM
+285 
-293 GMCPHNGDVPPLNGG
+293 LNGVAVY
-308 FLMSNPISHELTQAD
+308 SSASTRE
-323 FFHALSLD
+323 
-331 IAMSIVLCIKRI
+331 
-343 NALDAYDR
+343 LDAPEMEA
-351 DYVVGCGGGLRSE
+351 LK
-364 LICQAI
+364 Q
-370 ADLSGFKIQIFRGF
+370 Q
-384 DQATMMGC
+384 
-392 MYLCNDAL
+392 LCRFT
-400 GVPSQPREL
+400 Q
-409 IRTVEPHDNP
+409 EPP
-419 ELEAYFARWQK
+419 
-430 LRSVLTE
+430 
-437 MN
+437 

>member
-1 MKKYICLLAV
+1 MKQYICLLAV

-96 VRSNGDAYY
+96 VRSNGDSYY

-169 EPIVQVSGRWYLNP
+169 ESIVQVSGRWYLNP

-210 DDYFYPTTD
+210 DDYFYPTTEPELD
-219 TAFDDDDY
+219 
-227 AAADTSLSLAD
+227 AAAFAASRSEDLTAWRTEQVNTLVAALYAQAHAADRIFSISPRGDPAASAQLLYADPETWCSQSGYCDWILPQLYYGFDNETCGFAEMLAL
-238 WRRENVNALMTL
+238 WQGMV
-250 CYQTAHQYG
+250 QTDG
-259 VRFGAAPVGDPDR
+259 VRLIPGICTYKVGQADDWAGTGRMEWLTEQEIPARQAAAVLETG
-272 SYAELIAEAKQRK
+272 
-285 VPRCMAMM
+285 
-293 GMCPHNGDVPPLNGG
+293 LNGVAVY
-308 FLMSNPISHELTQAD
+308 SSASTRE
-323 FFHALSLD
+323 
-331 IAMSIVLCIKRI
+331 
-343 NALDAYDR
+343 LDAPEMEA
-351 DYVVGCGGGLRSE
+351 LK
-364 LICQAI
+364 Q
-370 ADLSGFKIQIFRGF
+370 Q
-384 DQATMMGC
+384 
-392 MYLCNDAL
+392 LCRFT
-400 GVPSQPREL
+400 Q
-409 IRTVEPHDNP
+409 EPP
-419 ELEAYFARWQK
+419 
-430 LRSVLTE
+430 
-437 MN
+437 

>member
-1 MKKYICLLAV
+1 
-11 FLMGCTPGTG
+11 
-21 RITPGMGMRLELQEQ
+21 MGMRLELQEQ

-169 EPIVQVSGRWYLNP
+169 ESIVQVSGRWYLNP
-183 ADAHAQALICTGA
+183 ADEHAQALICTGA

-210 DDYFYPTTD
+210 DDYFYPTTEPELD
-219 TAFDDDDY
+219 
-227 AAADTSLSLAD
+227 AAAFAASRSEDLTAWRTEQVNTLVAALYAQAHAADRIFSISPRGDPAASAQLLYADPETWCNQSGYCDWILPQLYYGFDNETCGFAEMLAL
-238 WRRENVNALMTL
+238 WQGMV
-250 CYQTAHQYG
+250 QTDG
-259 VRFGAAPVGDPDR
+259 VRLIPGICTYKVGQADDWAGTGRMEWLTEQEIPARQAAAVLETG
-272 SYAELIAEAKQRK
+272 
-285 VPRCMAMM
+285 
-293 GMCPHNGDVPPLNGG
+293 LNGVAVY
-308 FLMSNPISHELTQAD
+308 SSASTRE
-323 FFHALSLD
+323 
-331 IAMSIVLCIKRI
+331 
-343 NALDAYDR
+343 LDAPEMEA
-351 DYVVGCGGGLRSE
+351 LK
-364 LICQAI
+364 Q
-370 ADLSGFKIQIFRGF
+370 Q
-384 DQATMMGC
+384 
-392 MYLCNDAL
+392 LCRFT
-400 GVPSQPREL
+400 Q
-409 IRTVEPHDNP
+409 EPP
-419 ELEAYFARWQK
+419 
-430 LRSVLTE
+430 
-437 MN
+437 

>member
-1 MKKYICLLAV
+1 MKQYICLLAV

-210 DDYFYPTTD
+210 DDYFYPTTEPELD
-219 TAFDDDDY
+219 
-227 AAADTSLSLAD
+227 AAAFAASRSEDLTAWRTEQVNTLVAALYAQAHAADRIFSISPRGDPAASAQLLYADPETWCSQSGYCDWILPQLYYGFDNETCGFAEMLAL
-238 WRRENVNALMTL
+238 WQGMV
-250 CYQTAHQYG
+250 QTDG
-259 VRFGAAPVGDPDR
+259 VRLIPGICTYKVGQADDWAGIGRMEWVTEQEIPARQAAAVLETGLNGVAVYSSASTR
-272 SYAELIAEAKQRK
+272 ELDAPEMEALKQQLCRFTQ
-285 VPRCMAMM
+285 
-293 GMCPHNGDVPPLNGG
+293 VPP
-308 FLMSNPISHELTQAD
+308 
-323 FFHALSLD
+323 
-331 IAMSIVLCIKRI
+331 
-343 NALDAYDR
+343 
-351 DYVVGCGGGLRSE
+351 
-364 LICQAI
+364 
-370 ADLSGFKIQIFRGF
+370 
-384 DQATMMGC
+384 
-392 MYLCNDAL
+392 
-400 GVPSQPREL
+400 
-409 IRTVEPHDNP
+409 
-419 ELEAYFARWQK
+419 
-430 LRSVLTE
+430 
-437 MN
+437 

>member
-169 EPIVQVSGRWYLNP
+169 ESIVQVSGRWYLNP

-210 DDYFYPTTD
+210 DDYFYPTTEPELD
-219 TAFDDDDY
+219 
-227 AAADTSLSLAD
+227 AAAFAASRSEDLTAWRTEQVNTLVAALYAQAHAADRIFSISPRGDPAASAQLLYADPETWCSQSGYCDWILPQLYYGFDNETCGFAEMLAL
-238 WRRENVNALMTL
+238 WQGMV
-250 CYQTAHQYG
+250 QTDG
-259 VRFGAAPVGDPDR
+259 VRLIPGICTYKVGQADDWAGTGRMEWVTEQEIPARQAAAVLETGLNGVAVYSSASTR
-272 SYAELIAEAKQRK
+272 ELDAPEMEALKQQLCRFTQ
-285 VPRCMAMM
+285 
-293 GMCPHNGDVPPLNGG
+293 VPP
-308 FLMSNPISHELTQAD
+308 
-323 FFHALSLD
+323 
-331 IAMSIVLCIKRI
+331 
-343 NALDAYDR
+343 
-351 DYVVGCGGGLRSE
+351 
-364 LICQAI
+364 
-370 ADLSGFKIQIFRGF
+370 
-384 DQATMMGC
+384 
-392 MYLCNDAL
+392 
-400 GVPSQPREL
+400 
-409 IRTVEPHDNP
+409 
-419 ELEAYFARWQK
+419 
-430 LRSVLTE
+430 
-437 MN
+437 

>member
-1 MKKYICLLAV
+1 MKQYICLLAV

-112 AASWSQDFDPFQVF
+112 AASWSQDFDPLQVF

-169 EPIVQVSGRWYLNP
+169 ESIVQVSGRWYLNP
-183 ADAHAQALICTGA
+183 ADEHAQALICTGA

-210 DDYFYPTTD
+210 DDYFYPTTEPELD
-219 TAFDDDDY
+219 
-227 AAADTSLSLAD
+227 AAAFAASRSEDLTAWRTEQVNTLVAALYAQAHAADRIFSISPRGDPAASAQLLYADPETWCSQSGYCDWILPQLYYGFDNETCGFAEMLALWQGMVQPD
-238 WRRENVNALMTL
+238 
-250 CYQTAHQYG
+250 G
-259 VRFGAAPVGDPDR
+259 VRLIPGICTYKVGQADDWAGTGRMEWVTEQEIPARQAAAVLETGLNGVAVYSSASTR
-272 SYAELIAEAKQRK
+272 ELDAPEMEALKQQLCRFTQ
-285 VPRCMAMM
+285 
-293 GMCPHNGDVPPLNGG
+293 VPP
-308 FLMSNPISHELTQAD
+308 
-323 FFHALSLD
+323 
-331 IAMSIVLCIKRI
+331 
-343 NALDAYDR
+343 
-351 DYVVGCGGGLRSE
+351 
-364 LICQAI
+364 
-370 ADLSGFKIQIFRGF
+370 
-384 DQATMMGC
+384 
-392 MYLCNDAL
+392 
-400 GVPSQPREL
+400 
-409 IRTVEPHDNP
+409 
-419 ELEAYFARWQK
+419 
-430 LRSVLTE
+430 
-437 MN
+437 

>member
-1 MKKYICLLAV
+1 MKQYICLLAV

-169 EPIVQVSGRWYLNP
+169 ESIVQVSGRWYLNP
-183 ADAHAQALICTGA
+183 ADEHAQALICTGA

-210 DDYFYPTTD
+210 DDYFYPTTEPELD
-219 TAFDDDDY
+219 
-227 AAADTSLSLAD
+227 AAAFAASRSEDLTAWRTEQVNTLVAALYAQAHAADRIFSISPRGDPAASAQLLYADPETWCNQSGYCDWILPQLYYGFDNETCGFAEMLAL
-238 WRRENVNALMTL
+238 WQGMV
-250 CYQTAHQYG
+250 QTDG
-259 VRFGAAPVGDPDR
+259 VRLIPGICTYKVGQADDWAGTGRMEWLTEQEIPARQAAAVLETG
-272 SYAELIAEAKQRK
+272 
-285 VPRCMAMM
+285 
-293 GMCPHNGDVPPLNGG
+293 LNG
-308 FLMSNPISHELTQAD
+308 MAVYSSASTRE
-323 FFHALSLD
+323 
-331 IAMSIVLCIKRI
+331 
-343 NALDAYDR
+343 LDAPEMEA
-351 DYVVGCGGGLRSE
+351 LK
-364 LICQAI
+364 Q
-370 ADLSGFKIQIFRGF
+370 Q
-384 DQATMMGC
+384 
-392 MYLCNDAL
+392 LCRFT
-400 GVPSQPREL
+400 Q
-409 IRTVEPHDNP
+409 EPP
-419 ELEAYFARWQK
+419 
-430 LRSVLTE
+430 
-437 MN
+437 